1 MKMTENNKSVR
12 AQLIDMEPGQTLCF
26 PLEVRG
32 YSTIRGYAS
41 DLSFLYLRKY
51 STHRNKATR
60 MVEVTRER

>member
-1 MKMTENNKSVR
+1 MENNKSMR
-12 AQLIDMEPGQTLCF
+12 AKMIEMEPGQVLRF
-26 PLEVRG
+26 PLEAKG

>member
-1 MKMTENNKSVR
+1 MI
-12 AQLIDMEPGQTLCF
+12 AMEPGQVLRF
-26 PLEVRG
+26 PLEAKG